1 MQKIVCFLGNI
12 IFGGISE
19 KYFVYLGYKNKIV
32 MKGMM
37 QDPKDKKAIMA
48 DAYSDKRVKELEM
61 ATKTPYQMEMA
72 SKKPEMVS
80 RLKQVTETVKKEV
93 KPSGMKLGS
102 MKKKSFPD
110 LNKDGKV
117 TKADILKGRGVIK

>member
-1 MQKIVCFLGNI
+1 
-12 IFGGISE
+12 
-19 KYFVYLGYKNKIV
+19 

-37 QDPKDKKAIMA
+37 QDPKNKKAIMA
-48 DAYSDKRVKELEM
+48 DAYSDKRVNELKM
-61 ATKTPYQMEMA
+61 ATNTPYQMEMA
-72 SKKPEMVS
+72 SMAKKPSGKVVEV
-80 RLKQVTETVKKEV
+80 KETVKV

>member
-1 MQKIVCFLGNI
+1 
-12 IFGGISE
+12 
-19 KYFVYLGYKNKIV
+19 

-37 QDPKDKKAIMA
+37 QDPKNKKAIMA
-48 DAYSDKRVKELEM
+48 DAYSDKRVKELRM

-72 SKKPEMVS
+72 SMDKNPTMENVAKLTKRKPVVVMEEIKGS
-80 RLKQVTETVKKEV
+80 
-93 KPSGMKLGS
+93 KLGS

>member
-1 MQKIVCFLGNI
+1 MQEL
-12 IFGGISE
+12 
-19 KYFVYLGYKNKIV
+19 
-32 MKGMM
+32 
-37 QDPKDKKAIMA
+37 KDKKAIMA
-48 DAYSDKRVKELEM
+48 DAYSDKRVNELKM

-93 KPSGMKLGS
+93 KPSGTKLGS

-117 TKADILKGRGVIK
+117 TKADVLKGRGVIK

>member
-1 MQKIVCFLGNI
+1 
-12 IFGGISE
+12 
-19 KYFVYLGYKNKIV
+19 
-32 MKGMM
+32 M

-48 DAYSDKRVKELEM
+48 DAYSDKRIKALEM
-61 ATKTPYQMEMA
+61 ATKTPYQMEIA
-72 SKKPEMVS
+72 SRENAAEKIVKGAKEGAMEAAKIDAAMKS
-80 RLKQVTETVKKEV
+80 R
-93 KPSGMKLGS
+93 SGSMKLGS

>member
-1 MQKIVCFLGNI
+1 
-12 IFGGISE
+12 
-19 KYFVYLGYKNKIV
+19 

-48 DAYSDKRVKELEM
+48 DAYSDKRVNELKM

-72 SKKPEMVS
+72 SMERKPSGKVVEV
-80 RLKQVTETVKKEV
+80 KETVKV

>member
-1 MQKIVCFLGNI
+1 
-12 IFGGISE
+12 
-19 KYFVYLGYKNKIV
+19 
-32 MKGMM
+32 MM
-37 QDPKDKKAIMA
+37 QDPKNKKAIMA

-72 SKKPEMVS
+72 SKKPAGLYE
-80 RLKQVTETVKKEV
+80 KQVSIVTKTKNLGAKEEI
-93 KPSGMKLGS
+93 KGSKLGS

-117 TKADILKGRGVIK
+117 TKADVLKGRGVIK